1 MPVEEKI
8 PLLRYPVDEHIY
20 TLEGDR
26 VVSVIRLKGISH
38 ETRDDDELIDF
49 FHQLNRYFVAL
60 GKKEGKNL
68 MIQTWTT
75 KTRIELNTEYAMPLP
90 ALQDFVDAYTAPFR
104 DGTFLQVGYS
114 LALILKYRDLDEGIR
129 RMRELLTISKTML
142 NRYDPAFLALEE
154 NEHGALYSQIGR
166 FFSLLINGHDQDVL
180 VSDTRLGD
188 AMIDSVTSFDQYD
201 FIENRPNRGG
211 QRFATTYDLRDY
223 PGGGSYPGMWDEA
236 IEQQFEFTLVQSFLF
251 EDRNQAKI
259 SFKKHVSDLGSV
271 EGDSKQTQE
280 LEKAIQDITM
290 GEKAFGRY
298 HASLLVWGKTPDEA
312 IDNGAKMESVFTVH
326 DATFVRS
333 TMSNIDTCATQFPGV
348 TEAMYPMIKSTEN
361 LACSFSLHATPTG
374 KAQGNP
380 VGDGTGLMPM
390 LTGNDALY
398 VLNAHDSAPG
408 QNNIGEKL
416 PGHLAITG
424 QTGVGKTTLEA
435 ALLTFFSRWDPMIFC
450 IDYNHSLQNLLGAL
464 GTHYF
469 TVSPG
474 EFTGVNPF
482 QFEDNRGLRQYL
494 FDIVL
499 CCAGGKAKTSDDEFT
514 EIQDSIDAVMRH
526 ANVQNRGMSLL
537 LQNIT
542 AKGGNCLHTRLSK
555 WCRLANGREGQYAW
569 VLDSPRNQFDP
580 AAFQRLA
587 FDCTQLLKKEYTT
600 KHPEVV
606 EVLLNTLF
614 YMKRTMHQSRPGSLL
629 LNVVAEYWAPLS
641 FESTADAM
649 KEVLKSGRM
658 RGEIMMMDT
667 QSPEDALATPYAAA
681 VIQQVIT
688 SIWLA
693 NTKADREGYARFG
706 IKGKVFDAVKD
717 LHPLSR
723 EMIVLQGNQAVK
735 LKLVLDERLKYWL
748 PLLSATEQNLPV
760 AKRIRELI
768 GSNDPKDW
776 VPEFL
781 IAEQVRQ
788 RLNTEDAQ
796 EWVPAYQL
804 AHQLVHQV
812 RSQDPKVWLPQF
824 EAQWAAQSHT

>member
-1 MPVEEKI
+1 MPVEERI

-68 MIQTWTT
+68 MIQTWIT

-361 LACSFSLHATPTG
+361 LACSFSLHAG
-374 KAQGNP
+374 DVSRNP
-380 VGDGTGLMPM
+380 RNFRHPSWVGSTLVSPATFWRIELGHPSLDGHRSTMFNGS
-390 LTGNDALY
+390 LTGPSFCGGYSIHKSSRFLKFQ
-398 VLNAHDSAPG
+398 S
-408 QNNIGEKL
+408 
-416 PGHLAITG
+416 
-424 QTGVGKTTLEA
+424 VGSSGPVIL
-435 ALLTFFSRWDPMIFC
+435 
-450 IDYNHSLQNLLGAL
+450 SLQLVAARSMVCIGIGSLERSEKNTRTLG
-464 GTHYF
+464 
-469 TVSPG
+469 VS
-474 EFTGVNPF
+474 
-482 QFEDNRGLRQYL
+482 
-494 FDIVL
+494 
-499 CCAGGKAKTSDDEFT
+499 S
-514 EIQDSIDAVMRH
+514 DSI
-526 ANVQNRGMSLL
+526 
-537 LQNIT
+537 
-542 AKGGNCLHTRLSK
+542 
-555 WCRLANGREGQYAW
+555 
-569 VLDSPRNQFDP
+569 
-580 AAFQRLA
+580 
-587 FDCTQLLKKEYTT
+587 
-600 KHPEVV
+600 
-606 EVLLNTLF
+606 
-614 YMKRTMHQSRPGSLL
+614 PGSTT
-629 LNVVAEYWAPLS
+629 
-641 FESTADAM
+641 TA
-649 KEVLKSGRM
+649 R
-658 RGEIMMMDT
+658 R
-667 QSPEDALATPYAAA
+667 
-681 VIQQVIT
+681 
-688 SIWLA
+688 
-693 NTKADREGYARFG
+693 
-706 IKGKVFDAVKD
+706 
-717 LHPLSR
+717 
-723 EMIVLQGNQAVK
+723 
-735 LKLVLDERLKYWL
+735 
-748 PLLSATEQNLPV
+748 
-760 AKRIRELI
+760 
-768 GSNDPKDW
+768 
-776 VPEFL
+776 
-781 IAEQVRQ
+781 
-788 RLNTEDAQ
+788 
-796 EWVPAYQL
+796 
-804 AHQLVHQV
+804 
-812 RSQDPKVWLPQF
+812 
-824 EAQWAAQSHT
+824 